1 MKEEPDKKKAA
12 PAEAESGCFAKQ
24 AENST
29 KGGETQESA
38 ATILTKTWHRSDGIT
53 RRNFLRDVRAGM
65 PNLWRAVEREFAGTG
80 VKR

>member
-24 AENST
+24 AERST
-29 KGGETQESA
+29 KAGEMQGTA
-38 ATILTKTWHRSDGIT
+38 AAILTRTWQRSDSIT
-53 RRNFLRDVRAGM
+53 RRNFLCDVRAGM
-65 PNLWRAVEREFAGTG
+65 PSLWRRVERDFLGTE